1 MTTEQCTRL
10 SQLIEAVINAELD
23 MSKAERM
30 HTYITNAEQAKLE
43 AHAALDKFKEEL
55 MTPDEPEV
63 TEIKEK

>member
-10 SQLIEAVINAELD
+10 SQLIETVINAELD

-43 AHAALDKFKEEL
+43 AHTALDKFKGE
-55 MTPDEPEV
+55 
-63 TEIKEK
+63 